1 MVLYYLKRLKLINCS
16 KTLVVSGEKQISIWK
31 KGQESRKKQNGYV
44 LLVIMQGRKTIMKT
58 VSWDKN

>member
-1 MVLYYLKRLKLINCS
+1 MWNFRFLKYLNKYFDILNQHLEWS
-16 KTLVVSGEKQISIWK
+16 WK